1 VDILPSESAPA
12 LNETLQ
18 PRYAVYF
25 APPAQSSLWAL
36 AQRWLGRDCERD
48 TVLEPPEVDGWTRAE
63 IAAVTESPR
72 RYGFHAT
79 LKPPFRLAPDL
90 ALRDLHDK
98 LAGFAAGREAFV
110 APPLKIST
118 IGPFLALT
126 LSQPSPA
133 MQALADAAV
142 KDLDGLRAPLSAHDL
157 ERRLGKGL
165 PPRQEDYVHSWGYP
179 YVFEEF
185 RFHMTLTGPI
195 KETERRERLQSQL
208 AALFRP
214 ELGSP
219 VPVGEISLYSQE
231 NAERPFLLIDR
242 FRLTTAAAGA
252 AQGRV
257 RS

>member
-1 VDILPSESAPA
+1 
-12 LNETLQ
+12 
-18 PRYAVYF
+18 VYF
-25 APPAQSSLWAL
+25 APPAESSLWSL

-48 TVLEPPEVDGWTRAE
+48 AMLEPPEVDGWTREE

-98 LAGFAAGREAFV
+98 LAGFAAGRQAFV
-110 APPLKIST
+110 APPLKVSA
-118 IGPFLALT
+118 IGPFLALA
-126 LSQPSPA
+126 LSQPAPQV
-133 MQALADAAV
+133 QALADAAV
-142 KDLDGLRAPLSAHDL
+142 KELDELRAPLSQQDL

-165 PPRQEDYVHSWGYP
+165 TPRQENYVHRWGYP

-195 KETERRERLQSQL
+195 QETERRERLQSQL

-231 NAERPFLLIDR
+231 NSERPFLLVDR
-242 FRLTTAAAGA
+242 FRLATATAGV
-252 AQGRV
+252 AQGLV